1 MEKMYYYRNGDQ
13 QYGPVSIDQMRGVVT
28 PDTYVWAEGMANWQQ
43 ISQLPDLQTQ
53 LGLAVAYQQP
63 TMQEPQPSYQTSY
76 QSNDGYNGVKP
87 PKPNNHLIIS
97 IICAL
102 ICQPLGIIA
111 IVMAVMCDSAY
122 NRGDYQE
129 AEKKAKTAKTLAT
142 VGLILGLVFW
152 VFYIGISVFSV
163 MSGAYSSY

>member
-13 QYGPVSIDQMRGVVT
+13 QIGPVSLDQMRGAVT
-28 PDTYVWAEGMANWQQ
+28 PDTYVWAEGMANWQTV
-43 ISQLPDLQTQ
+43 SQVPELMSQ
-53 LGLAVAYQQP
+53 LGLAAAYQQP

-87 PKPNNHLIIS
+87 PKPNNNLIIS
-97 IICAL
+97 IICTL

-111 IVMAVMCDSAY
+111 IVMAVMSDSAY

-129 AEKKAKTAKTLAT
+129 AEKKAKLAKTLSLI
-142 VGLILGLVFW
+142 GLICMGVF
-152 VFYIGISVFSV
+152 FLIYIIMIVVAAG
-163 MSGAYSSY
+163 SGALQTY

>member
-13 QYGPVSIDQMRGVVT
+13 QYGPVSLDQMRGAVT
-28 PDTYVWAEGMANWQQ
+28 PDTYVWTEGMANWQQ

-53 LGLAVAYQQP
+53 LGLAAAYQQP

-76 QSNDGYNGVKP
+76 QSNDGSNGVKP
-87 PKPNNHLIIS
+87 PKPNNYLIIS

-102 ICQPLGIIA
+102 ICQPLGIAA

-122 NRGDYQE
+122 NRGDYIE
-129 AEKKAKTAKTLAT
+129 AEKKAKLAKTLSLI
-142 VGLILGLVFW
+142 GLIGMGLFFVI
-152 VFYIGISVFSV
+152 YIIMIVVAAG
-163 MSGAYSSY
+163 SGALQTY